1 MSLNPNAE
9 TTDPLLREL
18 GFKNVVVAGYG
29 CSVAAQALKHITSDT
44 ESVGFVPEV
53 RE

>member
-1 MSLNPNAE
+1 MPLNPNAE
-9 TTDPLLREL
+9 TAYPVLREL
-18 GFKNVVVAGYG
+18 GFKNVVVAGRG
-29 CSVAAQALKHITSDT
+29 RTVAAQALKHIT